1 MWSECSWVMRIAAS
15 DCGSSPSDFIR
26 LNVSRQEMPASTKI
40 LVRVLA
46 TNAQFP
52 RLPLAS
58 IEIVTHMLR
67 RIRASP
73 VDWGVTFWLSDTWD
87 EPGVRR
93 LGRIRNWKEQLVTG
107 GFPLPSNWH
116 NHILHNLAQHLIRLL
131 GFLQRRGIASVDHH
145 AMGKDRHGK
154 WLEVF
159 RNTEA
164 AAVEERH
171 GLGCAIERLRPAR
184 RNSQ

>member
-1 MWSECSWVMRIAAS
+1 MRIAAS

-73 VDWGVTFWLSDTWD
+73 VDWGVTFWLSDPWD

-93 LGRIRNWKEQLVTG
+93 LGSDQKLERNNWQL
-107 GFPLPSNWH
+107 
-116 NHILHNLAQHLIRLL
+116 A
-131 GFLQRRGIASVDHH
+131 
-145 AMGKDRHGK
+145 
-154 WLEVF
+154 VF
-159 RNTEA
+159 RCLQTGTA
-164 AAVEERH
+164 TFSTISR
-171 GLGCAIERLRPAR
+171 
-184 RNSQ
+184 ST